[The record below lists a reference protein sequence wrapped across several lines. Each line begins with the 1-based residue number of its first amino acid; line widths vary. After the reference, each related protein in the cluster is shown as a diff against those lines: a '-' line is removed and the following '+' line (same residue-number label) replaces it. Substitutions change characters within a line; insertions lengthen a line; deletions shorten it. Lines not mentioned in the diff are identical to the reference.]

1 VSIIL
6 LKIFATLKKKL
17 LLIIL
22 IAFISKLNAQTK
34 IAAGLT
40 DLEPEGITNVITDLT
55 ISPNN
60 QFLLL
65 TGVGGRLYLF
75 DISEKSKAK
84 PVWKNTSLNG
94 LASGAISTFSQNGK
108 YIAIRGMKSTTAK
121 IRSVLFSNYPKSWQ
135 KDDDVCVL
143 DAATGKLIFTTA
155 NAYAIS
161 ISNNTAFVS
170 DKDGFKFYS
179 LPDGKLTK
187 SVNAEDNEYAA
198 ISPSGKYIVES
209 WDADKQTFKDVPS
222 IVHRRTE
229 LKNAYRAKKILAIY
243 ETSNL
248 QKPIAFSNDEIDV
261 VTNMQFSPDEKFVY
275 LQMQLA
281 GQENSTTPNPF
292 VFQRVNIATGEIDKN
307 FGVKGNYCKMNFD
320 NGKVS
325 SLVAGGN
332 IGFLKQVQIKDISN
346 TTDFASFETRYKLMK
361 ISTLYSPAAIASNG
375 NIAYVYFEKQLFE
388 WDYSIL
394 KKYFKKAAFATD
406 EELAVI
412 ADSLLD
418 ANLENPDS
426 KLFKEIKKNNIT
438 GNYIMD
444 ITITGPKG
452 AVTTVFCE
460 SDDRTNIPMQNTLK
474 DIIRKFTFPID
485 IPKNK
490 KLKFRYTFQL

>member
-1 VSIIL
+1 MNKIVSLFIL
-6 LKIFATLKKKL
+6 LLFVSRI
-17 LLIIL
+17 
-22 IAFISKLNAQTK
+22 NAQTK

-55 ISPNN
+55 ISPDNK
-60 QFLLL
+60 FLLL
-65 TGVGGRLYLF
+65 TGVGGRIYLF
-75 DISEKSKAK
+75 DISEKGKAK

-94 LASGAISTFSQNGK
+94 LASGAISTFSQDGK
-108 YIAIRGMKSTTAK
+108 YIMVRGMKTTVAK
-121 IRSVLFSNYPKSWQ
+121 VRSVMFSKYPKSWQ

-143 DAATGKLIFTTA
+143 DATTGKLIFTTE

-179 LPDGKLTK
+179 LPDGKQTK
-187 SVNAEDNEYAA
+187 AVNAEDNEYAA

-222 IVHRRTE
+222 IVHRRSE

-248 QKPIAFSNDEIDV
+248 EKPIAFSNDEIDV

-292 VFQRVNIATGEIDKN
+292 VFQKVNITTGEIDKS
-307 FGVKGNYCKMNFD
+307 FGIKGNYCKMNFD

-332 IGFLKQVQIKDISN
+332 IGFLKQVQIQDVNN

-361 ISTLYSPAAIASNG
+361 LSTLYSPAAIASNG
-375 NIAYVYFEKQLFE
+375 TIAYVYFEKQLFE

-406 EELAVI
+406 EELAVT

-418 ANLENPDS
+418 ANLDNPDS
-426 KLFKEIKKNNIT
+426 KLYKEIKKSNIT

-452 AVTTVFCE
+452 SVTTVFCE
-460 SDDRTNIPMQNTLK
+460 SDEKTNIPMQNALK
-474 DIIRKFTFPID
+474 DIIRKFTFSIEL
-485 IPKNK
+485 PKNK